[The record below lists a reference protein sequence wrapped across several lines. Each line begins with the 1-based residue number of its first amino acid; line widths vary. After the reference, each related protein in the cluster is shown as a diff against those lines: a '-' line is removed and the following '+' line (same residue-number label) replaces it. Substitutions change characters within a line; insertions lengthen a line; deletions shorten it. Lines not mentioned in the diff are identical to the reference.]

1 MFHFFK
7 REKEEIT
14 EVILNAITIGKV
26 IPLEQVPDKMFAE
39 KMMGDGVGFV
49 YDGDMVC
56 APCNG
61 TVTMLANTKHA
72 IGMKL
77 DNGAEL
83 LIHVGL
89 DTVSLNG
96 KGLEALVQVGDKV
109 KQGQAMLQ
117 IDRVFMEENKIDLTT
132 PMIMM
137 MDDNFTLEIGNNN
150 REVNTDSI
158 VMKIYKQ

>member
-109 KQGQAMLQ
+109 KQGQAMLH

-158 VMKIYKQ
+158 VMKIYRQ

>member
-158 VMKIYKQ
+158 VMKIYRQ